1 MNFPLRIPF
10 GMRQPFPL
18 ILPKDPIRPFHSGE
32 HSEAVTIRPALSIFL
47 HMSTTDHS
55 LPQNGALSYRQ
66 VSANQLS
73 FRVAMAGTGDR
84 LVLCLHGFP
93 ECALSW
99 RYQLQPLAEAGYR
112 VWAPDLR
119 GYGGTTRPVGL
130 EAYAIE
136 SLLEDVSG
144 LVTAAGASQTILV
157 GHDWGGIIAWY
168 YALRY
173 PERLKA
179 LVILNA
185 PHPACFEREL
195 RHWRQLRR
203 SWYMGMFQIPHLP
216 EAALS
221 ASHGDIIGKIF
232 ERMAIHRE
240 HMPDDIVTLYRQE
253 ACAPGALTAMLN
265 YYRAALRGGG
275 GLRQRR
281 LGYPTVDVPTLVLW
295 GLQDQALVRQ
305 NLDGLDHFVSDLT
318 IVRLPNAGHFVHE
331 DEPSR
336 VTQEVVTWLQNL

>member
-1 MNFPLRIPF
+1 M
-10 GMRQPFPL
+10 
-18 ILPKDPIRPFHSGE
+18 
-32 HSEAVTIRPALSIFL
+32 
-47 HMSTTDHS
+47 
-55 LPQNGALSYRQ
+55 
-66 VSANQLS
+66 
-73 FRVAMAGTGDR
+73 
-84 LVLCLHGFP
+84 LCLHGFP

-144 LVTAAGASQTILV
+144 LLTAAGASQVILV

-195 RHWRQLRR
+195 QHWRQLRR
-203 SWYMGMFQIPHLP
+203 SWYMGMFQVPLVP
-216 EAALS
+216 EAALF
-221 ASHGDIIGKIF
+221 ASKGYIIGKIF

-240 HMPDDIVTLYRQE
+240 HMPDDIVQHYRQQ

-275 GLRQRR
+275 ALRQRR
-281 LGYPTVDVPTLVLW
+281 LGYPTIEVPTLVLW
-295 GLQDQALVRQ
+295 GLRDHALGPH
-305 NLDGLDHFVSDLT
+305 NLDELNHFVSNLT
-318 IVRLPNAGHFVHE
+318 VVRMANAGHFVHE
-331 DEPSR
+331 DEPNR
-336 VTQEVVTWLQNL
+336 VTREVVTWLQNL

>member
-1 MNFPLRIPF
+1 
-10 GMRQPFPL
+10 
-18 ILPKDPIRPFHSGE
+18 
-32 HSEAVTIRPALSIFL
+32 
-47 HMSTTDHS
+47 
-55 LPQNGALSYRQ
+55 
-66 VSANQLS
+66 
-73 FRVAMAGTGDR
+73 MAGTGDR

-99 RYQLQPLAEAGYR
+99 RYQLQPLAEAGYQ

-130 EAYAIE
+130 TAYAIE

-144 LVTAAGASQTILV
+144 LLTAAGTSEVILV

-168 YALRY
+168 YALRH
-173 PERLKA
+173 PDRVKA

-203 SWYMGMFQIPHLP
+203 SWYMGMFQIPRLP
-216 EAALS
+216 EAVLS
-221 ASHGDIIGKIF
+221 MRHGYVIGKIF
-232 ERMAIHRE
+232 ERMVIHRE
-240 HMPDDIVTLYRQE
+240 HMPEEIVKLYRRQ

-275 GLRQRR
+275 ALRQRR
-281 LGYPTVDVPTLVLW
+281 LGYPTITIPTLVLW
-295 GLQDQALVRQ
+295 GLQDHALGPH
-305 NLDGLDHFVSDLT
+305 NLDELNRIVSDLT
-318 IVRLPNAGHFVHE
+318 VVTLAYSGHFIHE
-331 DEPSR
+331 DVPDR
-336 VTQEVVTWLQNL
+336 VNHELVTWLQNHLPHSLRTPASTPQPLLS